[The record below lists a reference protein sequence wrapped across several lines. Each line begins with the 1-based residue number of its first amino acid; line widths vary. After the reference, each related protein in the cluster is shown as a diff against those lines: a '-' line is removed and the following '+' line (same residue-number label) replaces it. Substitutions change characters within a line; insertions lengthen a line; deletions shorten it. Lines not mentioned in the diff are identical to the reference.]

1 MVILFFFQGGKQQTA
16 YVFNDFKKQEL
27 GSQVWLSLGIL

>member
-27 GSQVWLSLGIL
+27 GSQVWFSLGIL

>member
-27 GSQVWLSLGIL
+27 DSQVWFSLGII